1 MAEERALT
9 KQVDMSAVE
18 AVIAKGDLKE
28 LSAAERVA
36 YYRAVCDSTGLNPL
50 TRPFE
55 YIILNGKLTLYPAKG
70 ATDQL
75 RKIHQISID
84 KPEVTY
90 IDDLVQVLV
99 TGHDPSGRADTDV
112 GVVFLGTLKG
122 EARANAIMK
131 AITKAKRR
139 LTLSMVGLGLLDELE
154 VETVPGAQRVK
165 VNDDGVIEGDY
176 TTQPT
181 SHPSSS
187 QPGGGNGDATR
198 SQAADPVDWNAVAK
212 AFTQAQLPKALLEVC
227 QNYWVLKGMN
237 QDEVREAFRALRDDY
252 RADPDQCL
260 ADMSDLARKA
270 AAGESE

>member
-181 SHPSSS
+181 SHPSSQS
-187 QPGGGNGDATR
+187 GGGNGEATR
-198 SQAADPVDWNAVAK
+198 SQAADPVDWKAVAK
-212 AFTQAQLPKALLEVC
+212 GFTQSELPKALLEVC
-227 QNYWVLKGMN
+227 QNYWTAKGYT
-237 QDEVREAFRALRDDY
+237 QDQVREAFKLVRDDY

-260 ADMSDLARKA
+260 ADMGDLARKA
-270 AAGESE
+270 TTKEATE